1 MNSEGLDIS
10 SEKRCSMERKTTA
23 LCRVIIR
30 ICYVLLLAAVIAFPF
45 LMKIPDGKPFYFVM
59 IAGHG
64 KYLIYP
70 FYAVVPAGYA
80 ALICLDRIMGNILK
94 DIVFDSRNIKLMN
107 IVTYCCLYAAAVGL
121 ISYIIIA
128 LIYKS
133 IETVILLAMGEA
145 FVALVVRV
153 LRNVMKK
160 AIEIKED
167 NDLVV

>member
-1 MNSEGLDIS
+1 MDLEKLVFSF
-10 SEKRCSMERKTTA
+10 EKRCSMEQKTTA
-23 LCRVIIR
+23 LCQVIVR
-30 ICYVLLLAAVIAFPF
+30 ICYVLLLGAVIAFPF
-45 LMKIPDGKPFYFVM
+45 LMKVPVGSAFHFVM

-64 KYLIYP
+64 KYLIFP
-70 FYAVVPAGYA
+70 FYAVVPAGYI
-80 ALICLDRIMGNILK
+80 ALICLDKIMGNILS
-94 DIVFDSRNIKLMN
+94 DIVFDSRNVKLMN
-107 IVTYCCLYAAAVGL
+107 IVTACCLYASAVGL

-128 LIYKS
+128 IIYKS
-133 IETVILLAMGEA
+133 IETVILLSMGEA